1 MILRW
6 QDWTNVLLGSWL
18 VVSPWQMG
26 YTLNETATT
35 NACGLGAVL
44 IVFNLISVC
53 RLVDE
58 GQEIFNILLG
68 FWLICSPYVLGFAA
82 DKGPAVNALAG
93 GVIIVTLAVWQI
105 YDIVKVGKK

>member
-1 MILRW
+1 MNARW
-6 QDWTNVLLGSWL
+6 QDWTNVLLGCWL

-68 FWLICSPYVLGFAA
+68 IWLICSPYVLGFAT
-82 DKGPAVNALAG
+82 DREPAINALAA
-93 GVIIVTLAVWQI
+93 GVMVVALSVWQI
-105 YDIVKVGKK
+105 YDATKGGKT

>member
-1 MILRW
+1 MLARW
-6 QDWTNVLLGSWL
+6 QDWTNVLLGCWL

-26 YTLNETATT
+26 YSLNETATT

-44 IVFNLISVC
+44 IVFNLISAC

-68 FWLICSPYVLGFAA
+68 FWLMASPYSLGFAS
-82 DKGPAVNALAG
+82 DKDPAINALAAG
-93 GVIIVTLAVWQI
+93 ATIVALAVWQI
-105 YDIVKVGKK
+105 YDAIKFGKK

>member
-1 MILRW
+1 MIARW
-6 QDWTNVLLGSWL
+6 QDWTNVLLGCWL

-26 YTLNETATT
+26 YALNETATT

-44 IVFNLISVC
+44 IVFNLISAC

-68 FWLICSPYVLGFAA
+68 IWLICSPYVLGFAT
-82 DKGPAVNALAG
+82 DKEPAINALAA
-93 GVIIVTLAVWQI
+93 GVMVVALAAWQI
-105 YDIVKVGKK
+105 YDTVRAGEK

>member
-1 MILRW
+1 MIARW
-6 QDWTNVLLGSWL
+6 QDWANVLLGCWL

-26 YTLNETATT
+26 YSLNETATT

-44 IVFNLISVC
+44 IVFNLISAC

-68 FWLICSPYVLGFAA
+68 FWLMASPYSLGFAS
-82 DKGPAVNALAG
+82 DKDPAINALAAG
-93 GVIIVTLAVWQI
+93 ATIVALAVWQI
-105 YDIVKVGKK
+105 YDAIKFGKK

>member
-1 MILRW
+1 MIPRW
-6 QDWTNVLLGSWL
+6 QDWTNVLLGCWL

-26 YTLNETATT
+26 YSLNETATM

-53 RLVDE
+53 RLLDE

-68 FWLICSPYVLGFAA
+68 TWLMLSPYALGFTT
-82 DKGPAVNALAG
+82 DRVPAINALAG
-93 GVIIVTLAVWQI
+93 GVMIVALAVWQI
-105 YDIVKVGKK
+105 YNAAKVGKK

>member
-1 MILRW
+1 MIARW
-6 QDWTNVLLGSWL
+6 QDWTNVLLGCWL
-18 VVSPWQMG
+18 VVSPWQTG
-26 YTLNETATT
+26 YLLNKTATT

-68 FWLICSPYVLGFAA
+68 FWLICSPYVLGFAT
-82 DKGPAVNALAG
+82 DKGPAINALAT
-93 GVIIVTLAVWQI
+93 GVTIVALAFWQI
-105 YDIVKVGKK
+105 YDATKVGKK

>member
-1 MILRW
+1 MIIRW
-6 QDWTNVLLGSWL
+6 QDWTNVLLGCWL

-35 NACGLGAVL
+35 NACGLGVVL
-44 IVFNLISVC
+44 VVFNLISVC

-68 FWLICSPYVLGFAA
+68 IWLICSPYVLGFAS
-82 DKGPAVNALAG
+82 DKEPAVNALAG
-93 GVIIVTLAVWQI
+93 GVTVVALAVWQI
-105 YDIVKVGKK
+105 YDTLRAGGK

>member
-1 MILRW
+1 MIARW
-6 QDWTNVLLGSWL
+6 QDWANVLLGCWL

-26 YTLNETATT
+26 YSLNETATT

-44 IVFNLISVC
+44 FVFNLISAC

-68 FWLICSPYVLGFAA
+68 FWLMASPYSLGFAS
-82 DKGPAVNALAG
+82 DKDPAINALAAG
-93 GVIIVTLAVWQI
+93 ATIVALAVWQI
-105 YDIVKVGKK
+105 YDAIKVGKK

>member
-6 QDWTNVLLGSWL
+6 QDWTNVLLGCWL

-26 YTLNETATT
+26 YTLNEAATT

-44 IVFNLISVC
+44 IVFNLISAC

-68 FWLICSPYVLGFAA
+68 IWAICSPYVLGFAA
-82 DKGPAVNALAG
+82 DKEPAVNALAG
-93 GVIIVTLAVWQI
+93 GVLIVTLAVWQI
-105 YDIVKVGKK
+105 YDTFRAGEK

>member
-1 MILRW
+1 MNARW
-6 QDWTNVLLGSWL
+6 QDWTNVLLGCWL

-26 YTLNETATT
+26 YLLDEAGTT

-68 FWLICSPYVLGFAA
+68 IWLICSPYVLGFAT
-82 DKGPAVNALAG
+82 DREPAINALAA
-93 GVIIVTLAVWQI
+93 GVMVVALSVWQI
-105 YDIVKVGKK
+105 YDATKGGKT

>member
-1 MILRW
+1 MNARW
-6 QDWTNVLLGSWL
+6 QDWTNVLLACWL

-26 YTLNETATT
+26 YLLDEAGTT

-68 FWLICSPYVLGFAA
+68 IWLICSPYVLGFAT
-82 DKGPAVNALAG
+82 DREPAINALAA
-93 GVIIVTLAVWQI
+93 GVMVVALSVWQI
-105 YDIVKVGKK
+105 YDATKPGKT

>member
-1 MILRW
+1 MNPRW
-6 QDWTNVLLGSWL
+6 QDWTNVLLGCWL

-26 YTLNETATT
+26 YSLNETATT

-68 FWLICSPYVLGFAA
+68 TWLMFSPYALGFTT
-82 DKGPAVNALAG
+82 DREPAINALAV
-93 GVIIVTLAVWQI
+93 GVMIVALAVWQI
-105 YDIVKVGKK
+105 YDAAKAGKK

>member
-1 MILRW
+1 MISRW
-6 QDWTNVLLGSWL
+6 QDWTNFLLGCWL

-26 YTLNETATT
+26 YSLNETATT

-44 IVFNLISVC
+44 IVFNLICVC

-68 FWLICSPYVLGFAA
+68 IWLICSPYVLGFPT
-82 DKGPAVNALAG
+82 DREPAINALAV
-93 GVIIVTLAVWQI
+93 GVTVIALAVWQI
-105 YDIVKVGKK
+105 YDAINAGKR